1 MSTAKITSKQTPN
14 VTKALWWGIAASFVF
29 TAIIWLARPLM
40 PQIDFLPDAGASWY
54 YWKLPNPT
62 FWTHFTAWTGYALHQ
77 VTIWGIIYYAQ
88 STKLK
93 YSNRLHPANWWM
105 LGANV
110 FFIALHLLQ
119 TSIWYDGL
127 AQDVSIWSSQ
137 ASVVL
142 MLVAVLLMENQRRGL
157 FFGKKVNWLKESARF
172 LRKYHGYI
180 FMWGIIY
187 TFWYHPME
195 NTAGHLFGF
204 WYTFVLL
211 LQGSLMFTRAH
222 LNRWWTVLLEIVVLA
237 HGTVVA
243 ILQGNQ
249 LWPMFAFG
257 FAAIFIVT
265 QMHGLGLSRRWR
277 WAFGGAYVA
286 SAVFVYSQ
294 RGWIQ
299 LNEIIRIPAIEYLA
313 VFLLAGIVWLGMLI
327 VRTLSSKKMGRNLT

>member
-1 MSTAKITSKQTPN
+1 MTRTQQKTSIRT
-14 VTKALWWGIAASFVF
+14 LWWGITASLLF
-29 TAIIWLARPLM
+29 TGIIWLARPLM

-62 FWTHFTAWTGYALHQ
+62 FWSHFTAWAGYALHQ
-77 VTIWGIIYYAQ
+77 ITIWGIIYYAQ

-105 LGANV
+105 LGANT
-110 FFIALHLLQ
+110 FFILLHLLQ
-119 TSIWYDGL
+119 TGIWYDGL

-157 FFGKKVNWLKESARF
+157 FFGKKVNLLKESARF

-204 WYTFVLL
+204 WYTFLLL

-222 LNRWWTVLLEIVVLA
+222 LNRWWTLVLEVAVLA

-265 QMHGLGLSRRWR
+265 QMHGLGLGKRWR
-277 WAFGGAYVA
+277 WAFGVLYAL
-286 SAVFVYSQ
+286 SAIVVYSQ
-294 RGWIQ
+294 RELFQ
-299 LNEIIRIPAIEYLA
+299 LNEIIRIPVIEYAA
-313 VFLLAGIVWLGMLI
+313 VFLLAGIVWLGMAG
-327 VRTLSSKKMGRNLT
+327 VKVVTSKKSPRIQTQNL